1 MTLELSHILA
11 FAAGAAEEPGLG
23 FEKMPAL
30 HFLPPHLNKVTLSLP
45 DAHQGANDSNENS
58 SEESSNQCQTKIV
71 PSFVPVARTSTNCL
85 ELPAASR
92 EYPLPPEEELYNVYD
107 NAFAQSYFSVQ

>member
-1 MTLELSHILA
+1 MTLELGHIFA
-11 FAAGAAEEPGLG
+11 FATGAAEEPVLG

-30 HFLPPHLNKVTLSLP
+30 HFLPSHENKVTLSLL
-45 DAHQGANDSNENS
+45 DAHQGANNSNENS
-58 SEESSNQCQTKIV
+58 SEESSKQCQTKIV
-71 PSFVPVARTSTNCL
+71 PSFVACTCTNCL

-107 NAFAQSYFSVQ
+107 NASAQSYFGVQ